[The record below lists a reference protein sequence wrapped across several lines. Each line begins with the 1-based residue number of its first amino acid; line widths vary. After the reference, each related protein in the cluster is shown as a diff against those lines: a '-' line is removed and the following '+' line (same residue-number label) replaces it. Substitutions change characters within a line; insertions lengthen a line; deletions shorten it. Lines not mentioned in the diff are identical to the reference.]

1 MKGILDFDDN
11 IEIKH
16 PESKTTAICYDDLRL
31 GPTRPFYYSVPDW
44 ARKFRLLVQ
53 GIASPLGPI
62 KIKLVIGDSLF
73 DTIEMNIDQSLT
85 IDTNALTNLKT
96 ESTHELAI
104 IASAGQGGGIN
115 HS

>member
-1 MKGILDFDDN
+1 MWYSSTWSDETTFRMKGILDFDDN

-44 ARKFRLLVQ
+44 VENLEITSVQ

-62 KIKLVIGDSLF
+62 KIKLMIDDSVF
-73 DTIEMNIDQSLT
+73 ETIEMNIEESLT
-85 IDTNALTNLKT
+85 IDTNTLNNLKM
-96 ESTHELAI
+96 ES
-104 IASAGQGGGIN
+104 
-115 HS
+115 